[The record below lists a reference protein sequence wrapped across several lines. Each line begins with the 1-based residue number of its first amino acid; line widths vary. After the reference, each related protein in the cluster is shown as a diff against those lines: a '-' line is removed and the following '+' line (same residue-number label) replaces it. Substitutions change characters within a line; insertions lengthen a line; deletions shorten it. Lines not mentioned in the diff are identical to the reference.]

1 MDYRLAMM
9 CGIDLPIPQCQ
20 IAVHQPRLSEI
31 GMIGEQDFF
40 IGCGFLDFSKS
51 LLDTKDKTN
60 LENYNDFDIL
70 MSMMMNRSRKDLRK
84 TVDAARNVLML
95 MFPLYA
101 VEVRNAQIILTRE
114 GYETS
119 INKDNFQEFKTILQ
133 EMFSLKINEKEK
145 YNPSGDM
152 STKIAEKLNK
162 RHKKLAELSG
172 QKIDAQNISILNRYA
187 SILSVG
193 TQKSLP
199 SLMQY
204 TVYQLYDEF
213 QRFQL
218 KMQWDTYVE
227 ARMAGAKDLE
237 EVDNWMIDLA
247 DQGKTKNKK
256 QK

>member
-1 MDYRLAMM
+1 
-9 CGIDLPIPQCQ
+9 
-20 IAVHQPRLSEI
+20 
-31 GMIGEQDFF
+31 
-40 IGCGFLDFSKS
+40 
-51 LLDTKDKTN
+51 
-60 LENYNDFDIL
+60 

-84 TVDAARNVLML
+84 TVDAAHNVLTL

-101 VEVRNAQIILTRE
+101 VEVRNAQIMLTRE

-119 INKDNFQEFKTILQ
+119 INKDNFQEFKAILQ
-133 EMFSLKINEKEK
+133 EMFSLKTNEKEK

-152 STKIAEKLNK
+152 AAKIAEKLNK
-162 RHKKLAELSG
+162 RHQKLAELSG
-172 QKIDAQNISILNRYA
+172 KKIDAQNISILNRYA

-193 TQKSLP
+193 TQKPLP

-218 KMQWDTYVE
+218 KMQWDTYVQ

-237 EVDNWMIDLA
+237 DVDNWMIDLA
-247 DQGKTKNKK
+247 DQGKTKTKNKK
-256 QK
+256 